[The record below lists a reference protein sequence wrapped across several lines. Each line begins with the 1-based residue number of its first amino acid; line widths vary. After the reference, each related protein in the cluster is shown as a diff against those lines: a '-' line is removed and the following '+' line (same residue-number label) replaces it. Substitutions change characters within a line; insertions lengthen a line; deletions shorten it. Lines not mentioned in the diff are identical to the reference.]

1 MSKQAKSLRRVID
14 DYAGQRLHVIDELT
28 SSPQRTIAIT
38 SGKGGVGKSNLV
50 INMAIAL
57 ASSGM
62 RVLVVDADLGLANI
76 DLLLGITTPYTLEHV
91 ATGEVS
97 LEDIQVTGP
106 GGIKIIPGGSGAQ
119 RLLRTSEEE
128 RASLMRSLRELD
140 DQADFIIIDTGAGL
154 SPNVLTFLKFV
165 HEIIVVTTPEP
176 TSVADAYATVKTI
189 AYENPGASIMIVVNM
204 ARSPKN
210 ARDIAGNISV
220 VAKKFLGIDLD
231 FLGSVPRDPMVLK
244 AVAMQQPFLLSYPSS
259 NASKAVIRLTEKLA
273 GEKQEAS
280 GNMRWGL
287 SELFSRMFY
296 RVESDHI

>member
-210 ARDIAGNISV
+210 AQDIAGNISV

>member
-154 SPNVLTFLKFV
+154 SPNVLAFLKFV

-189 AYENPGASIMIVVNM
+189 AYENLGASIMIVVNM
-204 ARSPKN
+204 ARSPKMPRILQ
-210 ARDIAGNISV
+210 AIYPLSP
-220 VAKKFLGIDLD
+220 KSSLG
-231 FLGSVPRDPMVLK
+231 
-244 AVAMQQPFLLSYPSS
+244 
-259 NASKAVIRLTEKLA
+259 
-273 GEKQEAS
+273 
-280 GNMRWGL
+280 
-287 SELFSRMFY
+287 
-296 RVESDHI
+296 

>member
-204 ARSPKN
+204 ARRPKN
-210 ARDIAGNISV
+210 AKDIAGNISV